1 MALLRDMTD
10 RAVLDRV
17 FADGRATRAE
27 LASQTGIS
35 KPTISESVRRLEAAG
50 LLRATGSDQTGRRGR
65 IATVYQLAPEAGYV
79 LAVQVNQHG
88 VHALAATLTGTTLD
102 QRQHRA
108 ARPGDPDA
116 LADALRDTVRAVAAA
131 SVGHGSPRAV
141 AVSVA
146 NPVDPITREVIAL
159 PESPFPEGRIPVAEI
174 VSRALVDGR
183 LADGAALRQVPL
195 LVDNDVNFSA
205 LAERRAGAASG
216 VESFV
221 YVYLGAGLGMSLYLG
236 EQLVRGAHGLAG
248 EIGYLDAA
256 PRVGRVAGPPTRLA
270 VALAARGFG
279 RPDSP
284 ALDVEAILATLDRAS
299 TGDPRAAEAVAEL
312 AEAIAGAVAA
322 TCTIVDPDVV
332 LLGGPLG
339 THPGLLEPIRAS
351 VARTALASVRIQPG
365 ALTDAASL
373 RGALLSAL
381 DTARKVIAVLVSGGT
396 DSDLPDT

>member
-1 MALLRDMTD
+1 MTD

-17 FADGRATRAE
+17 FADGRATRAD

-50 LLRATGSDQTGRRGR
+50 LLRATGTDQTGRRGR
-65 IATVYQLAPEAGYV
+65 IATVYQLAPEAGHV

-88 VHALAATLTGTTLD
+88 VHALAATLTGVTLD
-102 QRQHRA
+102 ERQHRPV
-108 ARPGDPDA
+108 RPGDPGA

-131 SVGHGSPRAV
+131 SAGHGSPRAV

-146 NPVDPITREVIAL
+146 NPVDPITREVIPL
-159 PESPFPEGRIPVAEI
+159 PGSPFPEGHIPLAEI
-174 VSRALVDGR
+174 VSDALV
-183 LADGAALRQVPL
+183 ADGAAVGQVPL

-205 LAERRAGAASG
+205 LAERRAGAVIGA
-216 VESFV
+216 ESFV
-221 YVYLGAGLGMSLYLG
+221 YLYLGAGLGMSLYLG

-256 PRVGRVAGPPTRLA
+256 PGAAGVAGAPTRLA
-270 VALAARGFG
+270 AALAARGFG
-279 RPDSP
+279 RPDGP
-284 ALDVEAILATLDRAS
+284 ALDVEVILATLDRADA
-299 TGDPRAAEAVAEL
+299 GDDRAAEAVAEL
-312 AEAIAGAVAA
+312 AATIAGAVAA

-339 THPGLLEPIRAS
+339 THPGLLELIRAS
-351 VARTALASVRIQPG
+351 VARTALAPVRIQSG
-365 ALTDAASL
+365 VLTDAAPL

-381 DTARKVIAVLVSGGT
+381 DTARARVLSPGRG
-396 DSDLPDT
+396 